1 MEKDKSNLEFL
12 YSGDIWSALWGD
24 NFAKHLAK
32 AISYTVHKGKP
43 FFVTTDFSF
52 IEYTYKNSLIKFNGI
67 IKHENDKNFIISL
80 FPYCIGAENEVV
92 LSDMS
97 GCEEDNIEGYIKLQK
112 NNAAPMWMFNPLY
125 RQQSEMLSK
134 NIGKKQTFQIAGIG
148 WNIEKTETP
157 YTHALIVSKFC
168 DDAYEFSSDIFSIT
182 EFKFHGVKFYC
193 FEIEVLQFS
202 DEQTKDE
209 TGLKIKLYV
218 NKQLLGK
225 YKPQVGDNIRGL
237 MQLTSYAI

>member
-1 MEKDKSNLEFL
+1 MNKEKSELEFL
-12 YSGDIWSALWGD
+12 YSGDIWSAFWGD
-24 NFAKHLAK
+24 KFAKYLGK

-52 IEYTYKNSLIKFNGI
+52 LEYTDKDSLIRFNGI
-67 IKHENDKNFIISL
+67 IKHENDKNLLLSV

-92 LSDMS
+92 LRDMS
-97 GCEEDNIEGYIKLQK
+97 GCEEDNIEGYVKLQK
-112 NNAAPMWMFNPLY
+112 HNAAPMWMFNPLY
-125 RQQSEMLSK
+125 RQQLDSLSK
-134 NIGKKQTFQIAGIG
+134 NIGTKQKFQIAGIG

-157 YTHALIVSKFC
+157 NTHMLFVSGC

-182 EFKFHGVKFYC
+182 EFKFQGVKFYC
-193 FEIEVLQFS
+193 LEIEVLQFS

-209 TGLKIKLYV
+209 NGLKIKLYV